1 MSTTASTQQSDRPIY
16 HPLDRLRGTI
26 RRFVVMDGL
35 LVAGLLAVIAF
46 WCGLILDYGAFRL
59 AQIDWVQDAPWGLR
73 LIILLIGLLILIG
86 LLVARVVLRMN
97 REFSYPALAL
107 VLEKR
112 FPQVLGDRLITAVEL
127 ADVQQMSQYGYS
139 EQMIR
144 QTIDEARERV
154 DQVPMETVFNWHRL
168 WWQGFALVGVII
180 GGVIVAFVGHSAYAR
195 SASPGTFAWQ
205 FGDVVTIWGERNL
218 LLLNTPWPRHAHLE
232 LVGFDGEEL
241 RIGKD
246 APAPTIRVRA
256 VEWVIADRETREGW
270 RPLRYSDLTIL
281 GISSH
286 TATENQP
293 TGDTLVD
300 ALFPSASTT
309 AWGEELLQ
317 RARSAAM
324 SRTVR
329 KLEIPTN
336 VILSYRGEKT
346 GGTVSLTR
354 DPSGIF
360 SGDIT
365 DLKES
370 IRFVVRG
377 ADFATAPRRVTL
389 LPPPMLPQLT
399 RTEYQPAYLYHPAPY
414 VGEDVSALRPDWE
427 RLKGLRQVF
436 ADRPLSLTGDRSVFS
451 IPAGSGVVLTGS
463 ADKPLKAVRLR
474 YKAGKPEGAPDEEDV
489 PVSGDTFTIA
499 FQGQR
504 TPTQTLEFELTLFDE
519 DQVTAKRAILI
530 QVAED
535 QPPQVEMTVE
545 VLRRQGN
552 VYLCTPMARVPF
564 IRESVVRDDNG
575 LSQVEFEYTVTP
587 VESPAVFALQ
597 RQSAAG
603 LWAMAPVWPNLGVAI
618 GPAVS
623 ATSVGQLGSGAKKQ
637 FGRANVLRFTDEFAR
652 LPKSTP
658 ETLVARLTATVDR
671 ERPDVVR
678 QIKFEDPDLDGFD
691 FEQVLPNLRSRLA
704 GEIQPR
710 YRVELNVVATDT
722 NVETGP
728 KTGRN
733 VEIVRLL
740 VISEQDLLAEISKD
754 EESQIARLDE
764 LIQKLEAARSK
775 LNQVSE
781 RMANP
786 APAPDIIVS
795 SAVRTLDVLQDV
807 GKARDATN
815 AVVTEYTRIRR
826 EAEVNRC
833 NRSVITKWDEE
844 VLGPLPQILQT
855 EFPTTEQTISAV
867 QSPLAAGQRPETVL
881 IQNAQSAISA
891 LIQRLKAVREKLGDV
906 VSINKL
912 RDELRRIIEDQ
923 KSVSQALDRSKR
935 RIVDNLF
942 NPQLLPVPPIT
953 LAKGEKKTLT
963 QPVDWKIFA
972 DDSLQVKVEASAGS
986 DLKVPAVLKV
996 SADNDSF
1003 TYDVTAGQKTGE
1015 FTMTLTPSVG
1025 APLTVKVTVK

>member
-1 MSTTASTQQSDRPIY
+1 MSITVSKQESDRPLY

-26 RRFVVMDGL
+26 RRFVMLDGL
-35 LVAGLLAVIAF
+35 LVAGLLVVIAF
-46 WCGLILDYGAFRL
+46 WCGLILDFGAFRL
-59 AQIDWVQDAPWGLR
+59 AQIDWAQDAPWWLR
-73 LIILLIGLLILIG
+73 LVLLLTGLLVLFGLLIT
-86 LLVARVVLRMN
+86 RVVLRMN

-112 FPQVLGDRLITAVEL
+112 FPKILGDRLITAVEL
-127 ADVQQMSQYGYS
+127 ADVKRMAQYGYS

-144 QTIDEARERV
+144 QTIDDARERV
-154 DQVPMETVFNWHRL
+154 DQVPIETVFNWRRL
-168 WWQGFALVGVII
+168 RMQGAALFGVVV
-180 GGVIVAFVGHSAYAR
+180 GGVIVVFAGYSTYTR
-195 SASPGTFAWQ
+195 SASPSAFAWQ

-218 LLLNTPWPRHAHLE
+218 LLRNTPWPRNTHLE
-232 LVGFDGEEL
+232 LLGFDAEEL

-256 VEWVIADRETREGW
+256 FTWVIADRNTREGW
-270 RPLRYSDLTIL
+270 RPMRYSDLAEL
-281 GISSH
+281 GISPRSSGENEPADETLMDELIPSSS
-286 TATENQP
+286 TAAWVADLTQ
-293 TGDTLVD
+293 LVHN
-300 ALFPSASTT
+300 P
-309 AWGEELLQ
+309 
-317 RARSAAM
+317 AM

-329 KLEIPTN
+329 KLEIPSE
-336 VILSYRGEKT
+336 VVLSYRGEKT

-354 DPSGIF
+354 DPAGIF
-360 SGDIT
+360 SGDVT
-365 DLKES
+365 GLKES
-370 IRFVVRG
+370 IRFIVRG
-377 ADFATAPRRVTL
+377 GDFATAPRRITL
-389 LPPPMLPQLT
+389 LPPPMLTQLT

-427 RLKGLRQVF
+427 RLKGLRQLF

-451 IPAGSGVVLTGS
+451 IPAGSGVVISGT

-474 YKAGKPEGAPDEEDV
+474 YKTGKPEGAPDEEDV

-499 FQGQR
+499 FQGSR
-504 TPTQTLEFELTLFDE
+504 APTQTRECELTLFDA
-519 DQVTAKRAILI
+519 DDVISKRAILI
-530 QVAED
+530 QVTED

-587 VESPAVFALQ
+587 VESPVVFGLQ
-597 RQSAAG
+597 LQSAAG
-603 LWAMAPVWPNLGVAI
+603 LWAIAPVFPHLGIAI
-618 GPAVS
+618 GPTVS
-623 ATSVGQLGSGAKKQ
+623 ATSVGQLASGAKKQ
-637 FGRANVLRFTDEFAR
+637 FGRFPVSRFTEEFAR

-658 ETLVARLTATVDR
+658 ETLTARLTAEVDR
-671 ERPDVVR
+671 DRPDVVR
-678 QIKFEDPDLDGFD
+678 QIKFEDPDTDGFD
-691 FEQVLPNLRSRLA
+691 LEQALPNLRTQLA
-704 GEIQPR
+704 GEVQPR

-754 EESQIARLDE
+754 EETQITRLDE
-764 LIQKLEAARSK
+764 LIKKLEESRSK
-775 LNQVSE
+775 LNQVAE
-781 RMANP
+781 RMLNP
-786 APAPDIIVS
+786 SPAPDIIVS
-795 SAVRTLDVLQDV
+795 AAVRALDVLQDV

-833 NRSVITKWDEE
+833 NRSVITKWDDE
-844 VLGPLPQILQT
+844 VLGPLPRILQA
-855 EFPTTEQTISAV
+855 EFPAVEQTVTAV
-867 QSPLAAGQRPETVL
+867 QSALAANTRPETVAV
-881 IQNAQSAISA
+881 QNAQTALNT
-891 LIQRLKAVREKLGDV
+891 LIQRLKEVREKLGDV

-923 KSVSQALDRSKR
+923 KSVSQALDRTKR

-942 NPQLLPVPPIT
+942 NPQLLPIPAVT
-953 LAKGEKKTLT
+953 LTKGEKKTLT

-972 DDSLQVKVEASAGS
+972 DDSLQVKVEASVGS
-986 DLKVPAVLKV
+986 DLKVPTVLKV

-1003 TYDVTAGQKTGE
+1003 TYDITAGQKTGE
-1015 FTMTLTPSVG
+1015 FSITLTPSVG
-1025 APLTVKVTVK
+1025 APLTVKITVK